1 MDKVIFAI
9 FGIALFML
17 PTNGETT
24 QKRKPL
30 SMAERVALQKR
41 IALKRTGGIVR
52 KENSANRQYYCGY
65 DESNAQSRGLTA
77 PYFTTALF
85 FLHCYAKGGWES
97 VVNICLRCF
106 ALFVH

>member
-1 MDKVIFAI
+1 MNKVIFAI

-52 KENSANRQYYCGY
+52 KENSAKGSQRKYLHPQV
-65 DESNAQSRGLTA
+65 DFQSIQVL
-77 PYFTTALF
+77 
-85 FLHCYAKGGWES
+85 
-97 VVNICLRCF
+97 LR
-106 ALFVH
+106 